1 MLSSVFSFLPT
12 PSLALASAVSTN
24 WRSRAKADAPFH
36 RVLNITSLGLKLNE
50 LEIIK
55 VIAHFASQYPRPFL
69 EVHLDLSKF
78 WRTWDDGDH
87 EKGFHDIIPGEIMR
101 LSSYILPQLISTLLN
116 ATEGKLQRLF
126 LKAEHDVGGRICC
139 TSAEMILEGV
149 WDLAN
154 STEDLRE
161 IKLEVP
167 FPLSFS
173 SGGLGKGS
181 RIR

>member
-1 MLSSVFSFLPT
+1 
-12 PSLALASAVSTN
+12 
-24 WRSRAKADAPFH
+24 
-36 RVLNITSLGLKLNE
+36 
-50 LEIIK
+50 
-55 VIAHFASQYPRPFL
+55 
-69 EVHLDLSKF
+69 
-78 WRTWDDGDH
+78 
-87 EKGFHDIIPGEIMR
+87 MR

-126 LKAEHDVGGRICC
+126 LKAEHDVWGRICC